1 MAYSRV
7 RDFFDL
13 GFYPLELGA
22 PKRLGWEVC
31 AWLLLASGI
40 FLRQGLE
47 LTSLTWHIDKL
58 NLPRFLAAVAIS
70 FALLPSLMRWI
81 NRKRPEPGLEQVAL
95 PFTLGFFLDIA
106 AVAAV
111 RLLPQI

>member
-1 MAYSRV
+1 MAYSRF

-13 GFYPLELGA
+13 GFYPLELGSA
-22 PKRLGWEVC
+22 RRFVWEVC
-31 AWLLLASGI
+31 TWLLLACGI

-47 LTSLTWHIDKL
+47 VTSLTWHIDKL
-58 NLPRFLAAVAIS
+58 SLPRFFAAVAIS
-70 FALLPSLMRWI
+70 FALVPSLTRWI
-81 NRKRPEPGLEQVAL
+81 NRKRPDPGLEQVAL

-111 RLLPQI
+111 RLLPQV